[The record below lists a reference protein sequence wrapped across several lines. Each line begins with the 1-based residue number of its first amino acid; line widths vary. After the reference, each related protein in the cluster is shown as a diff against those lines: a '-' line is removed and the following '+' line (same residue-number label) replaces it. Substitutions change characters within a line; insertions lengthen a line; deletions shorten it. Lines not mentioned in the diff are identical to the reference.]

1 MKRNLDATCGTC
13 PFWHQD
19 KDIKKGGGECR
30 INEPKLFTFP
40 DNVYYVWLYTKPSDW
55 CGQHPEFWMP
65 VENMHPCCVQ
75 SVCDQYVTGE
85 TKHVGDGHYYP
96 EGT

>member
-1 MKRNLDATCGTC
+1 MKRNENATCGTC

-65 VENMHPCCVQ
+65 VENKKTYQ
-75 SVCDQYVTGE
+75 EDE
-85 TKHVGDGHYYP
+85 
-96 EGT
+96 